1 MLAIV
6 VAVIQFMVV
15 PFCYSSYGFQLYFTI
30 IGIKSSGER
39 FNYKERSND
48 QIYWYFGRTTEGLQ
62 PVVSMEPED
71 EMHVIFSTDC
81 SFFQDWQTLLVFHS
95 AVRVGQ
101 KGRITRIAS
110 GCEDIKQTELKSLYA
125 KLFPQY
131 SVHFTP
137 DYKKDGKTKKKYD
150 FYNKPYGV
158 QHWLQNAQPPIKSGV
173 VVALI
178 DPDFIFLRPLVTQ
191 IAGHPSNLYIT
202 GFDSTKD
209 PVPIKVGRGIP
220 VSQKYGLGA
229 PWAIDTHPDF
239 DRRAA
244 CGAGSPCLN
253 VTQSFG
259 TDHYRY
265 HLIYSI
271 TEIVQVLST

>member
-1 MLAIV
+1 
-6 VAVIQFMVV
+6 
-15 PFCYSSYGFQLYFTI
+15 
-30 IGIKSSGER
+30 
-39 FNYKERSND
+39 
-48 QIYWYFGRTTEGLQ
+48 
-62 PVVSMEPED
+62 
-71 EMHVIFSTDC
+71 MHVIFSTDC

-110 GCEDIKQTELKSLYA
+110 GCEESKQTELKNLYA

-158 QHWLQNAQPPIKSGV
+158 QHWLQNAEPPIKSGV

-209 PVPIKVGRGIP
+209 PVPLKAGRGVP

-229 PWAIDTHPDF
+229 PWAMDTHPDF
-239 DRRAA
+239 DRKAA
-244 CGAGSPCLN
+244 CGEGSPCLN
-253 VTQSFG
+253 VTQRFG
-259 TDHYRY
+259 VDHYR
-265 HLIYSI
+265 
-271 TEIVQVLST
+271 